1 MLEKEKW
8 QFVRNMIEL
17 YFKGLKKYPN
27 NNSEKIYWIL
37 NDMKQYKKC
46 ICGNDITNYDRRR
59 YHDH

>member
-17 YFKGLKKYPN
+17 YFKGFKKYPN

-37 NDMKQYKKC
+37 NYMK
-46 ICGNDITNYDRRR
+46 
-59 YHDH
+59 